1 MLRIVSLFILI
12 SAWTC
17 SKVIAQD
24 VMFDEP
30 HSSHGAI
37 FLETIDGIE
46 TPVDAVGNTIIAHPV
61 FRMTAS
67 ERAENAWARSISR
80 IPNASDLRSEIGPTF
95 NLTYLDQVNGN
106 GQGFDHP
113 TLGALRRAA
122 LEAAFAYYSAMLED
136 YGQADIEIRESFSGN
151 PTSNPFAF
159 SAAYYFGSK
168 GFNAPFTKAHITS
181 GNDPYDAY
189 PDGYLQFN
197 FHGNLNYSYNVNA
210 SPSSQEY
217 DFYTIALHEILHML
231 GFTSYANENGQSA
244 ASENVYTSFDEYLA
258 DYNKDV
264 LFEESGS
271 GSSTVVASPD
281 DGALTNNQVWFELYP
296 GQYAPVFSPNPFNG
310 SSLDHFDN
318 GRSDHGEY
326 VMHPSLSKGDAFK
339 MLHEDEVRVLETL
352 GYAVNYSIATAIEEG
367 FSDGAPINVTSGLY
381 PNPAYTSDPIK
392 IDISKIVGSE
402 ILVIVYDMM
411 GKQSYSKVILNQG
424 PGPITAIDPR
434 NNLVPGMYIVVGSSK
449 DELFNEKLV
458 IR

>member
-1 MLRIVSLFILI
+1 MLRIVALFILI
-12 SAWTC
+12 SAWA
-17 SKVIAQD
+17 SSNVVAQD

-30 HSSHGAI
+30 HAAHGEI
-37 FLETIDGIE
+37 FLQTIDGIE
-46 TPVDAVGNTIIAHPV
+46 TPVDALGNTIIAHPV
-61 FRMTAS
+61 FRMTSS
-67 ERAENAWARSISR
+67 ERAENAWATSINR
-80 IPNASDLRSEIGPTF
+80 NPGTSDVRDGIGPTF
-95 NLTYLDQVNGN
+95 HLIYLDQVNGN

-113 TLGALRRAA
+113 TLGGLRRAG
-122 LEAAFAYYSAMLED
+122 LEAAFAYYASMLED

-168 GFNAPFTKAHITS
+168 GFNAPFTKAHIAS
-181 GNDPYDAY
+181 GNDPYTAY
-189 PDGYLQFN
+189 PDGYIQFN
-197 FHGNLNYSYNVNA
+197 FHSNLNYNYNVN
-210 SPSSQEY
+210 STPSSLEF

-244 ASENVYTSFDEYLA
+244 ASENVYTSFDEYLIN
-258 DYNKDV
+258 YNKDV

-271 GSSTVVASPD
+271 GSSTTVATPD
-281 DGALTNNQVWFELYP
+281 DGTLTNNQVWFELYP
-296 GQYAPVFSPNPFNG
+296 GQFAPVFSPNPFNN

-318 GRSDHGEY
+318 GRSNHGGY
-326 VMHPSLSKGDAFK
+326 LMHPSLSKGDAFK

-352 GYAVNYSIATAIEEG
+352 GYSVNYSIATAIDEG
-367 FSDGAPINVTSGLY
+367 FSEGAPILITSGLY
-381 PNPAYTSDPIK
+381 PNPAYTSDPIR
-392 IDISKIVGSE
+392 IDIGELADSE

-424 PGPITAIDPR
+424 SGPITAIDPR